1 MSTSLPPR
9 PDLEQLRAQAKE
21 LLRAFKSGDP
31 EAQRRF
37 QESLPSH
44 EGKLADAQCVV
55 AREYGFASWPKL
67 KDHVE
72 SVLLESQNPVELFKK
87 AFEEDDASLIRRLL
101 ARWPEFRAHVNA
113 PVMSFDAPP
122 ITAVRSRE
130 MLDVLLE
137 AGADLNAKSRWWAGG
152 FGLLHHGDRE
162 VAEYAIERGAVVD
175 IHAAAR
181 LGKLDVVRDWV
192 AKDQALVHARGG
204 DGQTPLHFASTL
216 EIAKFLVENGADLN
230 ALDVDHESTPAQ
242 YMVQDRPEIA
252 RFLVQRGCRTD
263 LLLAA
268 ALGDLALV
276 RRHLDENPECIHLR
290 VSPEFFPMSRH
301 RAGGTIYQWTLGWF
315 VSPHDVAR
323 KFGHRDVEALLR
335 ERSPIEVRFVD
346 ACWAGDEPAARAV
359 EASAPGLVGRLPEDV
374 RRHVAMAA
382 RNNNTQAVRVMLR
395 VGFPVDIKGQHQGTP
410 LHWASFHG
418 NAEMTREILRHQP
431 PLEAKDADYQATPL
445 GWAIHGSEQGWYA
458 KTGDYVAVV
467 ELLLDAGALVPE
479 KYAGKGTEA
488 VKGALRCRA
497 ARGG

>member
-31 EAQRRF
+31 AAIRRF
-37 QESLPSH
+37 QESLPTH
-44 EGKLADAQCVV
+44 EAKLADAQCVV

-67 KDHVE
+67 KEHVE
-72 SVLLESQNPVELFKK
+72 SVLLESQDPLDLFKK
-87 AFEEDDASLIRRLL
+87 AFEADDASLMRRLL
-101 ARWPEFRAHVNA
+101 ARFPQMRAHVNE
-113 PVMSFDAPP
+113 PVLGFDAPP
-122 ITAVRSRE
+122 ITGVRSRE

-152 FGLLHHGDRE
+152 FGLLHHGDRA

-181 LGKLDVVRDWV
+181 LGKLDRVRDWV
-192 AKDQALVHARGG
+192 AKDPALVHARGG

-216 EIAKFLVENGADLN
+216 EIAEFLVDHGADIN

-252 RFLVQRGCRTD
+252 RFLVKRGCRTD
-263 LLLAA
+263 VLLAA
-268 ALGDLALV
+268 ALGDVALV
-276 RRHLDENPECIHLR
+276 RRHLDEHPECIHTR

-323 KFGHRDVEALLR
+323 KFGHREVEALLR

-346 ACWAGDEPAARAV
+346 ACWAGDESVAREVERLEPGLAAR
-359 EASAPGLVGRLPEDV
+359 LPLHY
-374 RRHVAMAA
+374 RRHVALAA
-382 RNNNTQAVRVMLR
+382 RNNNTKAVVAMLR
-395 VGFPVDIKGQHQGTP
+395 VGFPVEITGQHQGTP
-410 LHWASFHG
+410 LHWAAFHG

-431 PLEAKDADYQATPL
+431 PLEALDADFKATPL
-445 GWAIHGSEQGWYA
+445 GWAIHGSENGWYA
-458 KTGDYVAVV
+458 
-467 ELLLDAGALVPE
+467 
-479 KYAGKGTEA
+479 
-488 VKGALRCRA
+488 
-497 ARGG
+497 